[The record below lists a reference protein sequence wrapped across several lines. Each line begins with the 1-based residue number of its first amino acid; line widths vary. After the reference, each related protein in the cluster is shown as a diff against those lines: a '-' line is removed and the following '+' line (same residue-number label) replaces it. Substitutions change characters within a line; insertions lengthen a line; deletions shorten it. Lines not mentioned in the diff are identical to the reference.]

1 MALSRDELRFT
12 TEDSHFTTMHLF
24 ATEIS
29 WISFNGRSSGYVRSH
44 SAREAMLTRTG
55 WAVVRALS
63 QSALID
69 EDDSLRVVL
78 CGWGTVFDPTRV

>member
-24 ATEIS
+24 ATEIN
-29 WISFNGRSSGYVRSH
+29 WISFDGRSSEYARSH

-63 QSALID
+63 QSALVD
-69 EDDSLRVVL
+69 EDDSVRVMQR
-78 CGWGTVFDPTRV
+78 GWGTVLHPTRV